1 MANYPGL
8 LYKQPSYL
16 IFLFLRCILFRLN
29 RIVVG
34 MRTRLFYLVYFLV
47 PADSLT
53 SAYVP
58 YPVSD
63 IVPYDYRVPADSIVP
78 YDYRVPADSPL
89 LLYTHPLGCI
99 LHYTPSANSLVLV
112 TSFAYLSSFQLVH

>member
-63 IVPYDYRVPADSIVP
+63 IVPYDYRVPADS
-78 YDYRVPADSPL
+78 PL
-89 LLYTHPLGCI
+89 LLYTHPLGCL